1 MSQFNMAD
9 MFGKISDM
17 QAKMEEAQERLA
29 EVIVEADAGGGMV
42 KVRANGKRQ
51 ILSIELDQDI
61 VDPDDKEIVEDLVV
75 AGVNRALEKAEEAG
89 KKKMQEAYK
98 DILPGGGLPGM
109 DMSKFGLKAGP
120 AQAESWV
127 RRG

>member
-51 ILSIELDQDI
+51 ILSIELEQDI

-89 KKKMQEAYK
+89 KKRIREVYK
-98 DILPGGGLPGM
+98 HRLRGGGVPRR
-109 DMSKFGLKAGP
+109 DVSKIG
-120 AQAESWV
+120 Q
-127 RRG
+127 

>member
-29 EVIVEADAGGGMV
+29 EVIVEAEAGGGMV
-42 KVRANGKRQ
+42 KVKANGKREV
-51 ILSIELDQDI
+51 LSIELDKDI
-61 VDPDDKEIVEDLVV
+61 VDPEDKEMIEDLVV

-89 KKKMQEAYK
+89 KQKIQEVYK

-109 DMSKFGLKAGP
+109 DLSKFGL
-120 AQAESWV
+120 
-127 RRG
+127 